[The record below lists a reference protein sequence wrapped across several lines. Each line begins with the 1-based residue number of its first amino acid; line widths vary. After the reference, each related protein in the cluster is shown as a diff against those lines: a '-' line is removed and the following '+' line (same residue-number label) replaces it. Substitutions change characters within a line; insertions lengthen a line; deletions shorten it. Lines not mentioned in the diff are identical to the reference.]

1 MSEPADYALCE
12 KFEANMFA
20 KNRCQNCLRTITAHQ
35 HGNQVIW
42 QVIMSPPPSDVV
54 LRGQKVF
61 LILYLDGTQLGI
73 PLAVG

>member
-1 MSEPADYALCE
+1 MEV
-12 KFEANMFA
+12 EARSLA
-20 KNRCQNCLRTITAHQ
+20 IYHE
-35 HGNQVIW
+35 
-42 QVIMSPPPSDVV
+42 PPPPPQSDDV